1 MTIPA
6 SNAIVEAC
14 AAAGLN
20 GRGAEPIRLAEN
32 QIWRLPETGIV
43 VRLSPP
49 DRQKAAARE
58 VCVAQWLADNGI
70 RAVVPLD
77 IDQPVECADRVA
89 TFWVEVP
96 PHEHGTITDI
106 ALTLR
111 ELHALAPPTF
121 DIEALDPFVRVPER
135 LAAAAL
141 SAGDRRWLLDL
152 HADLAGRW
160 AAGLPPGLSHRAIHG
175 DAWPGN
181 IVRVIGEGRLL
192 MDFER
197 FSLGPP
203 EWDLISTAVRTRTT
217 GAVNEADYAKF
228 CDQYGYDVT
237 VWAGYDLLARAR
249 ELRMATYAA
258 QHAAS
263 DPRWKDQAQ
272 HRVDCLRGRCG
283 PRPWK
288 WTGIM

>member
-1 MTIPA
+1 MTISA
-6 SNAIVEAC
+6 SSVIEEVC
-14 AAAGLN
+14 TAAGLD

-32 QIWRLPETGIV
+32 QIWRLPATGSV

-49 DRQKAAARE
+49 DRQEAAARE
-58 VCVAQWLADNGI
+58 VHVAQWLAENGV
-70 RAVVPLD
+70 RAVIPLD
-77 IDQPVECADRVA
+77 IDQPVERAGRVA
-89 TFWVEVP
+89 TFWAEVP

-106 ALTLR
+106 ALALR
-111 ELHALAPPTF
+111 ELHALTPPTF
-121 DIEALDPFVRVPER
+121 DIKALDPFVRVPER
-135 LAAAAL
+135 LAVAAL
-141 SAGDRRWLLDL
+141 SDEDRRWLLDL
-152 HADLAGRW
+152 HADLAARW
-160 AAGLPPGLSHRAIHG
+160 ATEMPQGLSHRAIHG

-197 FSLGPP
+197 FSFGPP
-203 EWDLISTAVRTRTT
+203 EWDLASTAVRTRTT
-217 GAVNEADYAKF
+217 GAVNEAQYAKF
-228 CDQYGYDVT
+228 CNQYGHDVT
-237 VWAGYDLLARAR
+237 DWAGYDLLARAR

-272 HRVDCLRGRCG
+272 HRVNCLRGRCG
-283 PRPWK
+283 SRPWK